1 MPIISNIG
9 LIEEQFLAK
18 LESQID
24 SEVIWEIFMERVRED
39 KKLSFLFCLSY
50 ARESKEEFDSANEYL
65 NYLQDSLGININKD
79 LDTATLMT
87 LIDIFGS

>member
-1 MPIISNIG
+1 MSVISKVG

-24 SEVIWEIFMERVRED
+24 SEILWEIFMERVRED

-50 ARESKEEFDSANEYL
+50 ARESKGDFDSANEYL
-65 NYLQDSLGININKD
+65 DYLQDSLDININKD
-79 LDTATLMT
+79 LDTNTLMT
-87 LIDIFGS
+87 LMDIFGR